1 MRPPIKY
8 ALRGQGV
15 SNTFTKELYRT
26 FIFAVTSK
34 IVKQN
39 YERFS
44 RSFWLVNYNLEEN
57 RREHASL
64 GHLWWQIA
72 YCFALL
78 AFRLAGKVVR

>member
-1 MRPPIKY
+1 MTTIKEK
-8 ALRGQGV
+8 AVEGTTAQ
-15 SNTFTKELYRT
+15 SKTKRLYNV
-26 FIFAVTSK
+26 FIFSNFSK
-34 IVKQN
+34 LVKKKV
-39 YERFS
+39 S
-44 RSFWLVNYNLEEN
+44 RISTSFWRSNYILEEN